1 MIPDPLHPALV
12 HLPIAFA
19 VLAPF
24 FAAAL
29 ALAIRAGAL
38 SSRFW
43 AAAVLFQALLAGSAW
58 LAIET
63 GEDEEDRVEK
73 VVAHRHIEEHEEAAE
88 AFLWAAAAT
97 VVISGTGLLAGS
109 VGAAGR
115 LVTVL
120 AAAAVLAAGV
130 KVGHSGGELVYVH
143 GAAGAYTAPAGAAEV
158 PPAE

>member
-24 FAAAL
+24 FAAAI
-29 ALAIRAGAL
+29 ALAIRAGAF

-43 AAAVLFQALLAGSAW
+43 AAVVLFQALLAGSAW
-58 LAIET
+58 LGVET
-63 GEDEEDRVEK
+63 GEREEERVER
-73 VVAHRHIEEHEEAAE
+73 VVAESHIEEHEEAAE
-88 AFLWAAAAT
+88 FFLWAAAA
-97 VVISGTGLLAGS
+97 VVLISGTGLLAGS
-109 VGAAGR
+109 AGGAGR

-120 AAAAVLAAGV
+120 AAAAVLAAAIR
-130 KVGHSGGELVYVH
+130 VGHSGGELVYVH
-143 GAAGAYTAPAGAAEV
+143 GAAAAYAKPASGEV